1 MSSQIMLSI
10 GAISAGLSVIIGA
23 FGAHALKA
31 VLSETS
37 RATFETAVQYQM
49 THSLALLLVGLLM
62 LVLEPK
68 PIFFW
73 AGAGFL
79 LGICLFSGSLYGLA
93 IWNLRWLGPVT
104 PIGGVLF
111 IAGWLALA
119 YGAFSSAVPGIDR
132 PLP

>member
-1 MSSQIMLSI
+1 
-10 GAISAGLSVIIGA
+10 
-23 FGAHALKA
+23 
-31 VLSETS
+31 
-37 RATFETAVQYQM
+37 M

>member
-1 MSSQIMLSI
+1 MSPQIMLSI

-68 PIFFW
+68 PIFLW

-79 LGICLFSGSLYGLA
+79 LGICLFSGSLYELKK
-93 IWNLRWLGPVT
+93 
-104 PIGGVLF
+104 
-111 IAGWLALA
+111 
-119 YGAFSSAVPGIDR
+119 GIETTQK
-132 PLP
+132 